1 MIDVF
6 GLTDCGNEEDLSQ
19 AEMVAGRIAEFIGK
33 AEKTLVL
40 ALYDIRIPD
49 PIGKIVADAFRDAA
63 ARGVKVRLAYNDVD
77 DHEAGNFL
85 PAVHPPPETN
95 PAILA
100 ELPIE
105 TRASAASPT

>member
-77 DHEAGNFL
+77 EHEAGL
-85 PAVHPPPETN
+85 SLIH
-95 PAILA
+95 I
-100 ELPIE
+100 
-105 TRASAASPT
+105 